1 MARAFAAA
9 VLLLAAASFP
19 AGYAQQPAAV
29 QTATL
34 KTGDTAPDFTL
45 PDQDNN
51 PVRLSSLVGKRKV
64 VLAFYVKAFTS
75 G

>member
-1 MARAFAAA
+1 MGRAFAA
-9 VLLLAAASFP
+9 VIVLLAAASFP

-29 QTATL
+29 QTTAL
-34 KTGDTAPDFTL
+34 KIGDTAPDFTL

-51 PVRLSSLVGKRKV
+51 PVRLSSLLGKRKV
-64 VLAFYVKAFTS
+64 VLAFYIKAFTS